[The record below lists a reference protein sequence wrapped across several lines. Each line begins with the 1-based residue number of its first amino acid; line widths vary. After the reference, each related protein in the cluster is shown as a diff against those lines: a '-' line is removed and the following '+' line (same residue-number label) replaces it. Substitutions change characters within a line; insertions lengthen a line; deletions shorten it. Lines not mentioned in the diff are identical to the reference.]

1 MYKTLKIK
9 LAPTPTQGQA
19 LLSTL
24 ERCNAACNWIAEQ
37 AYAARSTNK
46 VAVQKLVYYAVR
58 ERFSLSAQMTIRAIA
73 KVADAYKHDKAH
85 RPRFRPHG
93 AVAYDQRILSF
104 VRSEAVSILTLEGRL
119 VVPMV
124 ISAYHANI
132 LGKVHVRGQ
141 ADLIHQRGQWYLLL
155 VVDVPA
161 APCESGTDFLGIDLG
176 IVNLAADSDGNCYS
190 GAAVERCRRILAH
203 RRRNLQRKA
212 TKAARRKLR
221 KLAGKQARFQ
231 RNTNHVIA
239 KRIVRKAKDT
249 GRGIALENLTG
260 IRRRTTVRRK
270 QRARHAN
277 WTFFQLK
284 TFILYKAR
292 EAGVRVQTVDPRNTS
307 RLCPRCGWIDQAN
320 RPSQSQF
327 LCVQCGFAAPADT
340 NAACNIRVRARAVVM
355 PPMVSNSAAAVSD
368 GVQGQAAGL

>member
-1 MYKTLKIK
+1 MFKTLKIK
-9 LAPTPTQGQA
+9 LAPTPIQRQA

-46 VAVQKLVYYAVR
+46 IGLQKLVYYAVR

-73 KVADAYKHDKAH
+73 KVVDAYKRDKEH
-85 RPRFRPHG
+85 RPHFRPHG
-93 AVAYDQRILSF
+93 AVVYDQRILSF
-104 VRSEAVSILTLEGRL
+104 VGSEAASILTLEGRH
-119 VVPMV
+119 VVPLV
-124 ISAYHANI
+124 ISAYHASV
-132 LGKVHVRGQ
+132 LGNGHLQGQ
-141 ADLIHQRGQWYLLL
+141 ADLIYQRGQWYLVLA
-155 VVDVPA
+155 VDVPA
-161 APCESGTDFLGIDLG
+161 APCESGPDFLGIDLG
-176 IVNLAADSDGNCYS
+176 IVNLATDSDGQSYS
-190 GAAVERCRRILAH
+190 GAAIERCRRILAH
-203 RRRNLQRKA
+203 RRRNLQRKR
-212 TKAARRKLR
+212 TKAAKRKLR

-231 RNTNHVIA
+231 RDCNHCIA
-239 KRIVRKAKDT
+239 KQIVRTAKDT

-260 IRRRTTVRRK
+260 LRRRTTVRRP

-277 WTFFQLK
+277 WAFFQLK

-292 EAGVRVQTVDPRNTS
+292 EAGVLVQMVDPRNTS
-307 RLCPRCGWIDQAN
+307 RLCPRCGCIDQAN

-355 PPMVSNSAAAVSD
+355 PPMVSNSAATVSA
-368 GVQGQAAGL
+368 GVQGQATGL